1 MPPSVHRSTVYSGQ
15 DVDSTQMFID
25 RGTDTEEVVRIYTAV
40 TKNGSGHLQQN
51 TDGPRERDLE

>member
-1 MPPSVHRSTVYSGQ
+1 MPPSVHCSTVYSSQ
-15 DVDSTQMFID
+15 DVDTTQMFID

-40 TKNGSGHLQQN
+40 TKNELGHLQQN